1 MTLRPGEFSIPMEGP
16 THHRYKVSVK
26 DGQPLT
32 STRTLKAALAFGASW
47 ADGSKRIV
55 QVEDR
60 DTKDGYLLH
69 PDGTQEYLEPPRPH
83 RVVTEIVQFQRGLA
97 PGVYEGV
104 RKDVAGGMKQRDVA
118 ARWGISQG
126 YVSKIANQRRYE

>member
-1 MTLRPGEFSIPMEGP
+1 MTTKPGVLSLPIEGP
-16 THHRYKVSVK
+16 THHRYKISVK
-26 DGQPLT
+26 DGHPLT
-32 STRTLKAALAFGASW
+32 STRTLKAALAFGSSW
-47 ADGSKRIV
+47 AEGSRRIV

-69 PDGTQEYLEPPRPH
+69 PNGTQEYIEAPKPF

-104 RKDVAGGMKQRDVA
+104 RNDVAGGMKQRDVA

-126 YVSKIANQRRYE
+126 YVSKIASQRRYE